1 MEKSVLK
8 KCRIPESN
16 TNQKEKNVIELTS
29 SPNYTE
35 IQKNMNGLSDPPRI
49 DQDDPSNQIV
59 QPTKDNELQ
68 PIINN
73 KNGVFDNV

>member
-1 MEKSVLK
+1 MERSVLK

-16 TNQKEKNVIELTS
+16 TNQKEKIVMELTS

-35 IQKNMNGLSDPPRI
+35 IQKNTNE
-49 DQDDPSNQIV
+49 QDNPSNQTV

-68 PIINN
+68 PITNI